1 MPVGGGEET
10 RVLERVHV
18 AGHWVVGEQG
28 IYFFG
33 PEDDKGHSDIN
44 FYDFA
49 TEKTSKILTIEK
61 AVYEHIEISPDGRTI
76 LYSQLDEAGSDLMLV
91 ENFR

>member
-10 RVLERVHV
+10 KVLDSVHF
-18 AGHWVVGEQG
+18 AGHWAVGEQG

-49 TEKTSKILTIEK
+49 TGKTSKILTIEK
-61 AVYEHIEISPDGRTI
+61 VSLRAHRNFPRRPDDS
-76 LYSQLDEAGSDLMLV
+76 LHAG
-91 ENFR
+91 